1 MNELRDPNELS
12 KKRRYQQGFAVIYLV
27 IAIILAT
34 VLFDD
39 YNVFIVGGVTIL
51 IYLLL
56 RFLVGVYVDKKVE

>member
-1 MNELRDPNELS
+1 MRYPNELS

-51 IYLLL
+51 LYLLL

>member
-1 MNELRDPNELS
+1 MRDLNELS

-51 IYLLL
+51 LYLLL

>member
-1 MNELRDPNELS
+1 MRGPNELS

-51 IYLLL
+51 LYLLL